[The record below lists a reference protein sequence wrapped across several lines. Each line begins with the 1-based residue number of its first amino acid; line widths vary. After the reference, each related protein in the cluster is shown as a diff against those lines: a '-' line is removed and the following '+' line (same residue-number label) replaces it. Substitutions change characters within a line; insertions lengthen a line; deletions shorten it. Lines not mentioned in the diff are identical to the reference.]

1 MSQAHAQEAAM
12 HGGYSRAYRTLRFA
26 DVPRRPSD
34 AEELARIGLIDSYW
48 GTAPHGADAPAPAN
62 DDAQADGAGAPRFKT
77 LLKRAVL
84 L

>member
-1 MSQAHAQEAAM
+1 M
-12 HGGYSRAYRTLRFA
+12 HGGYSRAYQTLRFA

-48 GTAPHGADAPAPAN
+48 GTGSRGADALASA
-62 DDAQADGAGAPRFKT
+62 DEAQANRAAGSARLRR

>member
-1 MSQAHAQEAAM
+1 M
-12 HGGYSRAYRTLRFA
+12 HGGYSSRAYLTLRFA

-34 AEELARIGLIDSYW
+34 AEERARIGLIDAYW
-48 GTAPHGADAPAPAN
+48 GSAARGADGAAPAN
-62 DDAQADGAGAPRFKT
+62 DDAQADGAGATRFRT

>member
-1 MSQAHAQEAAM
+1 M
-12 HGGYSRAYRTLRFA
+12 HGGYSRAYEILRFA

-34 AEELARIGLIDSYW
+34 AEELARVGLIDAYW
-48 GTAPHGADAPAPAN
+48 GTAPRGADVPAPAN
-62 DDAQADGAGAPRFKT
+62 DDAQADGAGAARFRT